1 MADFLKDPTNGLW
14 IAILILFVTF
24 YGPRVIKKMPEPM
37 VELLNRNWFR
47 AFIIFV
53 AVYLAQHN
61 IKVSLV
67 IAVIFLLVNH
77 GLQTNQLYE
86 SFLGQYGDIKENF
99 SDCISGNKN
108 GKACSECVESNPYES
123 GGALAGKVIREIYM
137 ESQTPVKYADAL
149 NNAQNIKDSCASANV
164 CNQAHVVSN
173 SSPKSCMAGCEAAI
187 KDFQKLQQQELNNS
201 GNMSDLDEITMA
213 EQIGDFI
220 GKSDTTWN
228 HLRACSPDVS
238 PVGTTES
245 PKEKH
250 HKERAAASVSNK
262 SACGQI
268 LHDTKNW
275 VFKKAPSISAP
286 NKSLYCSPGSA
297 SSFGSGRCTD
307 NGKVSTKKSV
317 SFNVPGDM
325 PAYVTGQN
333 VGKGGTLS
341 NSPNSYGCQKSFTA
355 PFGNSSDKD
364 PAPPSWR
371 TDSTLPEK
379 QCMHSGQCCGYQGD
393 DLSNHQTQNNICL
406 KLDPHTDHGYCVK
419 MPAGQG
425 TYLQQ
430 RNVLRQLVPK
440 NNKLIDNLN
449 EGDLYTYNKNNISKL
464 HLSPHFPI
472 HQPGLDLD
480 KNHPDKSWCGSGDKC
495 SLDWDS
501 SMFDNGSSRGTGP
514 GASYPQHVISDS
526 HNPSAPIGTGCW
538 TYGGDK
544 LPHIIQDLGH
554 TNSIGVVEAVK
565 GQNSKPYHGSPF
577 DDLRDTNNSGGHQRD
592 TFVGYAP
599 PVGNC
604 EVYSKPDLDFT
615 GTATYPLNDTN
626 ALKNL
631 RGETASR
638 EPMYV
643 GELH

>member
-67 IAVIFLLVNH
+67 IAVIYLLVNH

-99 SDCISGNKN
+99 SDCKSANYN
-108 GKACSECVESNPYES
+108 GKECTSCITSDPYAAGVAL
-123 GGALAGKVIREIYM
+123 GGEITY
-137 ESQTPVKYADAL
+137 KL
-149 NNAQNIKDSCASANV
+149 AQNATIASEIPASLAISKV
-164 CNQAHVVSN
+164 EEACRSSEACNHTQFVSK
-173 SSPKSCMAGCEAAI
+173 SSPKSCMTGCTTAVQAERHLINAAPLVDMESI
-187 KDFQKLQQQELNNS
+187 NNHLVNLRNKSKANFDQLVGCTPDVVPRNNS
-201 GNMSDLDEITMA
+201 KYDKAERDLKKKAAEKVEGNA
-213 EQIGDFI
+213 
-220 GKSDTTWN
+220 
-228 HLRACSPDVS
+228 
-238 PVGTTES
+238 
-245 PKEKH
+245 
-250 HKERAAASVSNK
+250 
-262 SACGQI
+262 ACGEI
-268 LHDTKNW
+268 LHDKNNW
-275 VFKKAPSISAP
+275 VFKKAPYTKAP
-286 NKSLYCSPGSA
+286 SSLICNPGN
-297 SSFGSGRCTD
+297 SSTLPNVNCRDQGE
-307 NGKVSTKKSV
+307 VSTKKSV
-317 SFNVPGDM
+317 SFPVSGAM
-325 PAYVTGQN
+325 PLYVTDQYVGKNPVTNQMQN
-333 VGKGGTLS
+333 VSHTS
-341 NSPNSYGCQKSFTA
+341 DSYGCQESLTR
-355 PFGNSSDKD
+355 PYGTSDKSL
-364 PAPPSWR
+364 PYKWW
-371 TDSTLPEK
+371 TDHTISQK

-393 DLSNHQTQNNICL
+393 NLDHQTSNNVCL
-406 KLDPHTDHGYCVK
+406 KLDHDLDHGYCVK
-419 MPAGQG
+419 MPAGPG
-425 TYLQQ
+425 TQLHQQ
-430 RNVLRQLVPK
+430 NVLKQLVNPRDTKLDGIINKLHDSTLYSYDK
-440 NNKLIDNLN
+440 NNASSI
-449 EGDLYTYNKNNISKL
+449 

-472 HQPGLDLD
+472 HQPGLGLD
-480 KNHPDKSWCGSGDKC
+480 KTHPDKSWCGSGKTC

-501 SMFDNGSSRGTGP
+501 TMFDNGSSKGSGP

-565 GQNSKPYHGSPF
+565 GQKSKPYHASLF
-577 DDLRDTNNSGGHQRD
+577 DDLRDTNHSGGHQRD

-604 EVYSKPDLDFT
+604 AVYSKPDLDFT

-638 EPMYV
+638 EPMYA